1 MNDLTDKIK
10 EERAEERQKAKTF
23 PTFLREEG
31 GMIPRLAAVTLGVLF
46 VRYHLVFGAFPLGIA
61 LVSSVPTLVWSS
73 LIGVAAGSLSLGTE
87 GIVYAFCAL
96 AAVAVR
102 LFCSRGH
109 EDSEPF
115 KESILLR
122 MCASVISG
130 FVAAV
135 YHVITQ
141 GFVMNTIFTSLA
153 LILLPPVLVFVFS
166 GLFSENVSLIN
177 VLSGKCDLSLAKK
190 SDKEKYELIF
200 FQCSALV
207 TLFLISLSLSEIS
220 LFGISG
226 NFIFISIAT
235 LLIAKKFG
243 APRAMAAG
251 FFSALGSSSV
261 AAVAFALV
269 GLISGLIF
277 PFGASSALISA
288 GAGAALWSFYSL
300 GAEGIFTVL
309 PEYVISATIASPI
322 LRGITKTKTDAA
334 AERSAKNAEDIA
346 GIFALSYRGR
356 KRDKL
361 DNLESALNSLSSTLR
376 AYNKSDGPTEED
388 LQNLIL
394 DTLSDFCGECG
405 EFDFCKKED
414 VFPAKK
420 NAEKLAKKLARGEKI
435 TSADINTGTEFCSTP
450 EQVAEAINMG
460 AARLSRE
467 HFLLRRMGTGADQ
480 YDLVGKLISEARLCD
495 LREGG
500 QDLSLSERL
509 TKELQKCGFPTAIAK
524 VFGERKKHFI
534 IAMEDE
540 DGSEITRPEILRKV
554 EELCGAKLSPPE
566 FYKKDG
572 CAILECGVKR
582 SFAVEIAFASASGSG
597 EISGDSLSTF
607 ESPDDRFFAICSD
620 GMGSGDQARET
631 SDFSCKFLRG
641 ALSAGS
647 PETALHLLNSTLR
660 ARSVECSA
668 TADIFSL
675 DLLDGSATFIKSG
688 AAPSFIKRNSSI
700 FRIKSSTAP
709 LGLMKT
715 IDSERIQAEVKGGD
729 YVIMLSDGV
738 STVAEESPWLL
749 ELLTRPSKDSARAY
763 ADYILAAAKENSRSH
778 DDMSLIVMK
787 IIKLC

>member
-1 MNDLTDKIK
+1 MNNLSDKIK
-10 EERAEERQKAKTF
+10 EDGIEEKQKLKIA
-23 PTFLREEG
+23 PAFLREEG
-31 GMIPRLAAVTLGVLF
+31 GMIPRLVAVTIGVLF
-46 VRYHLVFGAFPLGIA
+46 ARYHLVFGAFPLGIA
-61 LVSSVPTLVWSS
+61 LVSAMPTLVWSS
-73 LIGVAAGSLSLGTE
+73 LIGVAVGSLTLGTD
-87 GIVYAFCAL
+87 GIIYAFCAL

-102 LFCSRGH
+102 LFCSRGQ
-109 EDSEPF
+109 ENSEPF
-115 KESILLR
+115 KEGLLLR
-122 MCASVISG
+122 MCASVIGG
-130 FVAAV
+130 FVATV
-135 YHVITQ
+135 YHAITQ
-141 GFVMNTIFTSLA
+141 GLTLNTIFTSLA

-166 GLFSENVSLIN
+166 GLFSDSASLIN
-177 VLSGKCDLSLAKK
+177 VLSGKCDLALTEK

-207 TLFLISLSLSEIS
+207 TLFLINLSLSEIS
-220 LFGISG
+220 LFGIGGS
-226 NFIFISIAT
+226 FIFISITT

-243 APRAMAAG
+243 APRAMAVG
-251 FFSALGSSSV
+251 FFSALGSSAV

-277 PFGASSALISA
+277 PFGVGSALVSA
-288 GAGAALWSFYSL
+288 GAVAALWSFYSL

-322 LRGITKTKTDAA
+322 LRGIRKSEPEAVVKST
-334 AERSAKNAEDIA
+334 KNAEDVA

-356 KRDKL
+356 KRDRL
-361 DNLESALNSLSSTLR
+361 DSLESALNSISSTLR
-376 AYNKSDGPTEED
+376 AYSKEDSPTEED

-405 EFDFCKKED
+405 EFSFCEKED
-414 VFPAKK
+414 VCPAKK
-420 NAEKLAKKLARGEKI
+420 NVEKLAKKLWRGEKI
-435 TSADINTGTEFCSTP
+435 TTADINTGTEFCSTP
-450 EQVAEAINMG
+450 EQVAEALNLG

-480 YDLVGKLISEARLCD
+480 YDLVGKLISEARLSD

-500 QDLSLSERL
+500 QDLSFSEKL
-509 TKELQKCGFPTAIAK
+509 TKELQKCGFPTAVAK

-540 DGSEITRPEILRKV
+540 DGSEITRPEIIRKI
-554 EELCGAKLSPPE
+554 EELCGAKVSGAE

-572 CAILECGVKR
+572 CAVLECGTKR
-582 SFAVEIAFASASGSG
+582 SFAVEIAFATASGSG
-597 EISGDSLSTF
+597 EISGDSLTTF
-607 ESPDDRFFAICSD
+607 ECDDRFFAICSD
-620 GMGSGDQARET
+620 GMGSGDEARET

-641 ALSAGS
+641 VLSAGS

-675 DLLDGSATFIKSG
+675 DLFDGSATFIKSG
-688 AAPSFIKRNSSI
+688 AAPSFIKRESSI

-709 LGLMKT
+709 LGLMKS

-729 YVIMLSDGV
+729 YVIMLSDGI
-738 STVAEESPWLL
+738 SATEETPWLL
-749 ELLTRPSKDSARAY
+749 ELLTRPAKDSARAY
-763 ADYILAAAKENSRSH
+763 ADYILEAAKENSKSH
-778 DDMSLIVMK
+778 DDMSLMVIK
-787 IIKLC
+787 IIKLG

>member
-1 MNDLTDKIK
+1 MNKVSEKIK
-10 EERAEERQKAKTF
+10 EERVEEKRKLKAA
-23 PTFLREEG
+23 PAFLREEG
-31 GMIPRLAAVTLGVLF
+31 GMVPRLAAVTVGVLF
-46 VRYHLVFGAFPLGIA
+46 ARYHLVFGAFPLGIA
-61 LVSSVPTLVWSS
+61 LVSSMPTLVWSS
-73 LIGVAAGSLSLGTE
+73 LIGVAAGALSLGAD
-87 GIVYAFCAL
+87 GIIYAFCTL

-102 LFCSRGH
+102 LFCSRGQ
-109 EDSEPF
+109 ENSEPF
-115 KESILLR
+115 KESLLLR

-135 YHVITQ
+135 YHAITQ
-141 GFVMNTIFTSLA
+141 GFTMNTVFTALA

-166 GLFSENVSLIN
+166 GLFSESVSLIN
-177 VLSGKCDLSLAKK
+177 VLSGKCDLTLSGK

-207 TLFLISLSLSEIS
+207 SLFLISLSLSEIS
-220 LFGISG
+220 LFGIG
-226 NFIFISIAT
+226 ADFIFISIAT

-243 APRAMAAG
+243 VPRAMAVG
-251 FFSALGSSSV
+251 FFSALGSSAV

-269 GLISGLIF
+269 GLIAGLIF
-277 PFGASSALISA
+277 PFGVGSALISA
-288 GAGAALWSFYSL
+288 GAVAALWSFYSL
-300 GAEGIFTVL
+300 GAGGIFTVL

-322 LRGITKTKTDAA
+322 LRGITKIKPEAVAKST
-334 AERSAKNAEDIA
+334 KNAEDIA

-356 KRDKL
+356 KRDRL
-361 DNLESALNSLSSTLR
+361 DALEGALNSVSSTLR
-376 AYNKSDGPTEED
+376 TYSKEDSPTEAD

-394 DTLSDFCGECG
+394 DTLGEFCGECG

-420 NAEKLAKKLARGEKI
+420 NAEKLAKKLSRGEKI

-450 EQVAEAINMG
+450 EQVAEAINIG

-480 YDLVGKLISEARLCD
+480 YDLVSKLISEARISD

-509 TKELQKCGFPTAIAK
+509 TRDLQKCGFPTAVAK

-540 DGSEITRPEILRKV
+540 DGSEITRPEITRKI
-554 EELCGAKLSPPE
+554 EEMCGAKLSPPE

-572 CAILECGVKR
+572 CAVLECGLKR

-607 ESPDDRFFAICSD
+607 ESGDDRFFAICSD
-620 GMGSGDQARET
+620 GMGSGDEARET

-641 ALSAGS
+641 VLSAGS

-688 AAPSFIKRNSSI
+688 AAPSFIKRESSI

-715 IDSERIQAEVKGGD
+715 IDSERIQAEVRGGD

-749 ELLTRPSKDSARAY
+749 ELLTRPAKESARAY